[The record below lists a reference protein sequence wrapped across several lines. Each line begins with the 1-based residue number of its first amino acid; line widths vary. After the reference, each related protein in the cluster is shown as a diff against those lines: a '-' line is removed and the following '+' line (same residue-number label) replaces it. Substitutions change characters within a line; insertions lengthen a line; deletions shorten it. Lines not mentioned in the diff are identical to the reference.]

1 MYIDK
6 HIHMYINKY
15 TQTIK
20 YKIFLFKK
28 NILPDIIYSIILY
41 NDD

>member
-1 MYIDK
+1 MY
-6 HIHMYINKY
+6 IHMYINKY

-28 NILPDIIYSIILY
+28 KKYFTRYYI
-41 NDD
+41 

>member
-28 NILPDIIYSIILY
+28 KYFTRYYI
-41 NDD
+41 